1 MNYKIKVNG
10 MNITAMSSEKK
21 AISDI
26 TEKNKV
32 NYTKKLTDKL
42 KTEKQKLMIFEKL
55 SHGLIP

>member
-1 MNYKIKVNG
+1 

>member
-1 MNYKIKVNG
+1 

-32 NYTKKLTDKL
+32 DYTKKLTDKL
-42 KTEKQKLMIFEKL
+42 KGEKQKLMIFEKL